1 MFYEAKV
8 NYFFNLGDNFYKE
21 FIEHKKK
28 LLLPITPAVATNNKD
43 TLTIQPLFKI
53 LHPFTA
59 DNHLQFIHNR
69 RL

>member
-21 FIEHKKK
+21 FIEYKK
-28 LLLPITPAVATNNKD
+28 LIQPVTTEVATNNRD

-53 LHPFTA
+53 LHPVTA
-59 DNHLQFIHNR
+59 DNHLQFIRNR

>member
-8 NYFFNLGDNFYKE
+8 NYFFNLRDNFYKE
-21 FIEHKKK
+21 FIEHKK
-28 LLLPITPAVATNNKD
+28 LLQPITPEVATNNRD

-59 DNHLQFIHNR
+59 NNHLQFIRNR